1 MRGGR
6 RRGAAIGLGLSLA
19 LLACARAG
27 PRGPAAVAPW
37 LRADPRRCLLQR
49 DLREGIEIMAQRCA
63 EQFVRE
69 NGYTA
74 LPAEDSTR
82 WVRERDERDVWPR
95 VLAARSGTLDAKAS
109 TSQCSMR
116 ECVVLFRIR
125 RPVLLCAYRA
135 VHMTQVFT
143 KIRLAPGGIRDIR
156 CNERRV

>member
-1 MRGGR
+1 MPWR
-6 RRGAAIGLGLSLA
+6 RALLGLA
-19 LLACARAG
+19 LTACGHAAG
-27 PRGPAAVAPW
+27 PRSPTAVAPW

-49 DLREGIEIMAQRCA
+49 DLREGIEMMARRCA

-69 NGYTA
+69 NGYTE

-82 WVRERDERDVWPR
+82 WVRERDDGGAWSR
-95 VLAARSGTLDAKAS
+95 VLATRSGTLDARAS

-125 RPVLLCAYRA
+125 RPMLLCAYRA

-143 KIRLAPGGIRDIR
+143 KIHLAPGGIRDVR
-156 CNERRV
+156 CNERHV